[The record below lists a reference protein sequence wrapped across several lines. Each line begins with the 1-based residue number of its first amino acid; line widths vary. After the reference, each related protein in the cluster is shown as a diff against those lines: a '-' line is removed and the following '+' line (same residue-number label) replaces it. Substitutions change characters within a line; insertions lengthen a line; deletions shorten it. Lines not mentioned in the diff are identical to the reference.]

1 MKKSKFSVIDYRGGD
16 LPSFGDAN
24 NNDWISFGSDNLYP
38 YYLEDLYS
46 SSSMNGALV
55 KGISDM
61 IYGGGLDSPTKD
73 EHVDEWL
80 RLQRLFGDGD
90 ALKRACFDLKLYGN
104 CYLNPIWS
112 VDRSTIAE
120 VHHVPASNVRVGQ
133 SDDQDNVLEFYFS
146 ANWAEVNKP
155 EFTPQV
161 LPAFSTEDRTAASQ
175 LIHIKLYNPISFAY
189 GLCDYVGS
197 TNYIELDKDI
207 SEFHLANIKNGLFPS
222 MSIAFS
228 NGIPTD
234 EERIAIE
241 RGLYQKFGGAQSA
254 GKLLISFNDSK
265 DDAPQIEPIQL
276 ADPHRMYE
284 YLSKEVSAKILSGHR
299 VTSPL
304 LFGLRSDGGGFGSNA
319 DEMREAFDIFQT
331 TVIDNFQ
338 QVMLNGI
345 RPITAAASFTLPLYF
360 KKYVPASFM
369 NEPVKPEPEVQSYQ
383 FEGLKKKEKETVI
396 EYLKGKNSK
405 PGKDYHLLKS
415 ESVDNQDYDLNIHES
430 KKRNFDK
437 EDPSEEPYDVIG
449 PNGYRFSVRY
459 YYEETAQTPALS
471 NASRDF
477 CQDMMALSDGGYEY
491 RYEDIQEMEGDNIE
505 FAHEGRPY
513 SIWLHKGGIYCRH
526 GWVRNIYIYAPDGE
540 PTEVETIEYIT
551 DWDSEMKRVG
561 NNFLVAQPGEEIVAP
576 IDTATRGAY
585 R

>member
-24 NNDWISFGSDNLYP
+24 NNDWISFGS
-38 YYLEDLYS
+38 
-46 SSSMNGALV
+46 V
-55 KGISDM
+55 KGIADM

-146 ANWAEVNKP
+146 PNWAEVKKP

-228 NGIPTD
+228 NGAPT
-234 EERIAIE
+234 
-241 RGLYQKFGGAQSA
+241 
-254 GKLLISFNDSK
+254 
-265 DDAPQIEPIQL
+265 IEPIQL

-396 EYLKGKNSK
+396 EYLKGQNSK
-405 PGKDYHLLKS
+405 PGKDYYLLKS